1 MLGFSIFGKKRILI
15 IIILSSEFKADE
27 TFDYGGLEKDIYK
40 AVSSSGINM
49 KSMADSK
56 PSVSI
61 EFLIPLIEF
70 SAV

>member
-1 MLGFSIFGKKRILI
+1 M
-15 IIILSSEFKADE
+15 SSEFKADE
-27 TFDYGGLEKDIYK
+27 TFDYGGLEKEIYK
-40 AVSSSGINM
+40 AVSSFGINM

-61 EFLIPLIEF
+61 INFSIPVIEF